1 MRANMSDF
9 VLRLRG
15 RRTRLIDRQ
24 LVAVQAW
31 LEGLELLPRRVIVRE
46 LVGVLFMLAF
56 GISFGVVLV
65 LAIS

>member
-15 RRTRLIDRQ
+15 RRLRLIDRQ

-31 LEGLELLPRRVIVRE
+31 LEGLELVPRRELVRE
-46 LVGVLFMLAF
+46 LVGVLFMLMFASVPVIVF
-56 GISFGVVLV
+56 WLM
-65 LAIS
+65 